1 MIPISKPFIGDE
13 ERAAV
18 NAVLD
23 SGMLVQGPRVA
34 ELERQFQECTNAK
47 HAIAVSNGTAAL
59 HVALLAQGIGEGDEV
74 ITTPFTFM
82 ASVNS
87 ILFVG
92 AKPVFVD
99 ILPCCFNIDTSKIEA
114 AITSKTKA
122 ILPVHL
128 YGMPANMEAINR
140 IAAKH
145 GLAVIQD
152 AAQAVGARFLNKG
165 IGALST
171 ASYSLYATKNIH
183 CAEGGMITT
192 NDDAIADRC
201 KLLRAHGS
209 RQRYHHEILGYNFRL
224 SDLHA
229 AIAIPQM
236 NRLKEIITARQ
247 RNAAF
252 FNANISNPRIVLP
265 KFPNSACAT
274 NSICSASE
282 HVWHQYTLRV
292 ISGDRDQAV
301 QTLNEKG
308 VGSAVFYPIPANKQK
323 HIIEMGLS
331 DANVPIAEML
341 SKQVLSI
348 PVHPGLSESERSK
361 IVEVVNSL

>member
-1 MIPISKPFIGDE
+1 MIPISKPYIGDE

-34 ELERQFQECTNAK
+34 ELERQFQESTGAR

-59 HVALLAQGIGEGDEV
+59 HVALLAHGIREGDEV

-99 ILPCCFNIDTSKIEA
+99 ILPCCFNIDTAKIEA
-114 AITSKTKA
+114 AITPKTKA

-128 YGMPANMEAINR
+128 YGMPANMAEINA
-140 IAAKH
+140 IAAKY

-152 AAQAVGARFLNKG
+152 AAQAVGARFIGKG
-165 IGALST
+165 LGELAT
-171 ASYSLYATKNIH
+171 ACYSLYATKNIH
-183 CAEGGMITT
+183 CAEGGMVTT
-192 NDDAIADRC
+192 NDDTVADRC

-209 RQRYHHEILGYNFRL
+209 RQRYHHEMLGYNFRL

-236 NRLKEIITARQ
+236 NKIKEIIASRQ
-247 RNAAF
+247 QNAAF
-252 FNANISNPRIVLP
+252 LNANISNPRVVVP
-265 KFPNSACAT
+265 KFPNKSCAT
-274 NSICSASE
+274 SSICSQSE
-282 HVWHQYTLRV
+282 HVWHQYTIRIV
-292 ISGDRDQAV
+292 SGERDQAV
-301 QTLNEKG
+301 KTLNENG

-323 HIIEMGLS
+323 HIIDFGF
-331 DANVPIAEML
+331 DGADVPVAERMCREVVSL
-341 SKQVLSI
+341 
-348 PVHPGLSESERSK
+348 PVHPGLSAADRSR
-361 IVEVVNSL
+361 IVEVVNAL